1 VSRKCHC
8 FGTIRDMNLAHK
20 MNDPDEILAAIR
32 ETLGNANKAASD
44 WDYRSPEPEEEETV
58 RFFIERA
65 FAQVLTFLDAAGL
78 PETFSAVS
86 GIHETAKKDYAKVKA
101 YSEGMYLV
109 WAAKLEDYLHSIEAI
124 FGRKETGRVVKD
136 VIEILRATQYSITDL
151 NCFPDTPQNEDQVH
165 SRIEA
170 VLRCI
175 FTDLRHKPTISKPIK
190 NFEPDTG
197 IPSLKTLVEYK
208 FVESRQDVKRVV
220 DEVLAD
226 TRGYVSQKWNKFIYV
241 IYETRR
247 LKPESEW
254 KHMLRENEIPE
265 STEIIVICGEAPNSS
280 PKSALPGASQRSVRQ
295 KRTRGAR
302 NPAPVS

>member
-1 VSRKCHC
+1 
-8 FGTIRDMNLAHK
+8 MNLAHK
-20 MNDPDEILAAIR
+20 MNDPNETLAAIR

-44 WDYRSPEPEEEETV
+44 WDYRSPERDEEETV

-65 FAQVLTFLDAAGL
+65 FTQILTFLDAAGL
-78 PETFSAVS
+78 LETFNAVTT
-86 GIHETAKKDYAKVKA
+86 IHQTAKQNYAETAG
-101 YSEGMYLV
+101 YSEGVYLV
-109 WAAKLEDYLHSIEAI
+109 WAAKLDDYLQSIEAI

-151 NCFPDTPQNEDQVH
+151 NCFPKTPQNEDQVH

-175 FTDLRHKPTISKPIK
+175 FPDLLHKPPISKPIK

-197 IPSLKTLVEYK
+197 IPSLETLIEYK
-208 FVESRQDVKRVV
+208 FVESKQDVKRVV

-226 TRGYVSQKWNKFIYV
+226 TRGYVSKKKWGKFIYV

-254 KHMLRENEIPE
+254 KHMLRENDIPGN
-265 STEIIVICGEAPNSS
+265 TEIVVICGEAVNSS
-280 PKSALPGASQRSVRQ
+280 RKVADPRMSQRSARKKRAQ
-295 KRTRGAR
+295 RTRNSTAR
-302 NPAPVS
+302 V